1 MRLTEEDDILLKQ
14 LHIKF
19 HIAPPKQTKDQ
30 HLDFLKNYLVRRRF
44 DSIANKVD
52 TNSQS
57 FNFLLGI
64 LFNDYRFLVKDFS
77 EIYEL
82 TQDKSDWEAVLH
94 NLHTSFSA
102 LAALIEQPDSSKA
115 ITVAGVTGKLD
126 PHYPPPK
133 YSGWSIRLFE
143 SISMRRDDLVAIL
156 LKYDPETAA
165 QLEPEFAD
173 LARFQVNYIK
183 GMLDKNGDHD
193 RLFTQLNEV
202 FSADLQPHARARLVP
217 FYYIAKE
224 DEDGFEQAII
234 RATQANRSACKA
246 NGVPIEPSQLNFPS
260 AIIAAASLG
269 YDRHGWTL
277 KHKNDYL
284 PEWWIYN
291 RFTPENEG
299 AG

>member
-1 MRLTEEDDILLKQ
+1 MKE

-19 HIAPPKQTKDQ
+19 HIATPKQSKEQ
-30 HLDFLKNYLVRRRF
+30 RLEHIKNYVFTRIMK
-44 DSIANKVD
+44 SIAYSIEVNGNK
-52 TNSQS
+52 
-57 FNFLLGI
+57 FNFLLQR
-64 LFNDYRFLVKDFS
+64 LFKEYRSLLEFSLV
-77 EIYEL
+77 IYEL

-183 GMLDKNGDHD
+183 EMLDKNGDHD

-202 FSADLQPHARARLVP
+202 FSSDLQPHAQARVVP
-217 FYYIAKE
+217 FYYLAKE

-234 RATQANRSACKA
+234 RATQAHRSACKA
-246 NGVPIEPSQLNFPS
+246 NGVPIDPTQTRFPS